1 MLTLPRTWLGL
12 KEVDVEPKV
21 LPQFEMQFVLRVQ
34 KDALQFV
41 GAVVV
46 IIAFLGLIG
55 EGVEVA
61 LVGTVI
67 IVAFLS

>member
-21 LPQFEMQFVLRVQ
+21 LPQFEMQFVLCVQ
-34 KDALQFV
+34 KNALQFV

-55 EGVEVA
+55 EGVEVV